1 MRLDQ
6 PYTLNPVY
14 QASQKTEH
22 TTLECP
28 IFDEDGNE
36 IATGTIDVEYYKLGQ
51 TTYITNL
58 VSACHPDDVTATL
71 YNEFKNYERV

>member
-1 MRLDQ
+1 MRYSYFSPDG
-6 PYTLNPVY
+6 N
-14 QASQKTEH
+14 AQKLVQTEH
-22 TTLECP
+22 TVLTCP
-28 IFDEDGNE
+28 ILDEDGNE

-71 YNEFKNYERV
+71 YNEFKNYERI